1 LASFVPS
8 PDTISRRSSH
18 PLERLKGCKIQSREN
33 SHYHF
38 LSLPASHM
46 LSCSRNNYPW
56 PLRIQSPNA
65 KTQFLKKSLLL
76 TTPVKEGRK
85 RKPFV
90 TKWKKKKKS
99 FTRSLPRASREEPNA
114 SYLEDSAPLTSRRKL
129 GDCPL
134 LLLASTSRLLCF
146 PSSIWVKIFLFWLR
160 DCSQICTFL
169 SIPHSRLPS
178 LPLLCPCK
186 PSHVERA
193 RANEQWNTNPYSP
206 SKLPATLIQS

>member
-18 PLERLKGCKIQSREN
+18 PLERLKVCKIQSRKN

-46 LSCSRNNYPW
+46 LLCSRNNYPW

-65 KTQFLKKSLLL
+65 KTQFFLKSLLL

-99 FTRSLPRASREEPNA
+99 HLQEAYPERVEKSRTQATWKILRRWHLEESWATALSSYLHQHHACCVSPPQFEWKFSFFDSGIAHKSVPFSLSHTPAFPPSLSSVLANRHMSRERERTSNETQTHTLQA
-114 SYLEDSAPLTSRRKL
+114 S
-129 GDCPL
+129 
-134 LLLASTSRLLCF
+134 
-146 PSSIWVKIFLFWLR
+146 
-160 DCSQICTFL
+160 
-169 SIPHSRLPS
+169 S
-178 LPLLCPCK
+178 LQP
-186 PSHVERA
+186 
-193 RANEQWNTNPYSP
+193 
-206 SKLPATLIQS
+206 

>member
-18 PLERLKGCKIQSREN
+18 PLERLKVCKIQSRKS

-38 LSLPASHM
+38 LSLLASHM

-65 KTQFLKKSLLL
+65 KTQFFLKNLLL

-90 TKWKKKKKS
+90 TKWKKKKIIYKK
-99 FTRSLPRASREEPNA
+99 
-114 SYLEDSAPLTSRRKL
+114 LT
-129 GDCPL
+129 
-134 LLLASTSRLLCF
+134 
-146 PSSIWVKIFLFWLR
+146 PS
-160 DCSQICTFL
+160 
-169 SIPHSRLPS
+169 
-178 LPLLCPCK
+178 
-186 PSHVERA
+186 E
-193 RANEQWNTNPYSP
+193 
-206 SKLPATLIQS
+206 